1 MQLADEIVRLFNFI
15 GSLVCH
21 QRPERTLWIGGH
33 YLPVCARD
41 TGALIGLS
49 LGYGLIL
56 FLRKKGA
63 KGPPHLYVTL
73 VMLLPMLIDSFAQLF
88 GFWTSTND
96 VRLLTGLLFG
106 TALAPMLVYMLT
118 LSPLNG
124 KIPVLKRLQPDTA
137 DLDDKN
143 SWLDAKALVVGTAL
157 SLVLFLV
164 IRGLVGSE
172 FAFFYWLLSVP
183 TMAGIVW
190 HVFVLPPLLLVA
202 ALSKHVRRK

>member
-21 QRPERTLWIGGH
+21 QRPERTLWIGGR

-41 TGALIGLS
+41 TGALTGLL
-49 LGYGLIL
+49 LGYGLVL
-56 FLRKKGA
+56 LLRKKGA
-63 KGPPHLYVTL
+63 RGPPHLYMTL
-73 VMLLPMLIDSFAQLF
+73 SMLLPMLIDSLAQLF

-106 TALAPMLVYMLT
+106 TALAPMLVYLLA

-124 KIPVLKRLQPDTA
+124 KISVLKRLQPSAT

-143 SWLDAKALVVGTAL
+143 SWLDAKALVVGTVL
-157 SLVLFLV
+157 SIGLFLV

-183 TMAGIVW
+183 TVTGSVW

-202 ALSKHVRRK
+202 ALSKHVRRE

>member
-1 MQLADEIVRLFNFI
+1 MQPADEIVRLFNFI

-21 QRPERTLWIGGH
+21 QRPERTLWIGGR

-41 TGALIGLS
+41 TGALIGLL

-106 TALAPMLVYMLT
+106 TALAPMLVYVLT

-143 SWLDAKALVVGTAL
+143 SWLDAKALIAGTVF
-157 SLVLFLV
+157 SIGLFLV
-164 IRGLVGSE
+164 IRAVVSSE
-172 FAFFYWLLSVP
+172 FALFYWLLSVP
-183 TMAGIVW
+183 TIAGIVW

-202 ALSKHVRRK
+202 TLSKYIRRK